1 MVNIFKSI
9 EEGPRGPAFIPSC
22 ELAYRFMKMERANA
36 EDEVKKFLDK
46 APYFDNKGKFVGLNE
61 VIKNGFNWHMI
72 DFLYEKGAIHYLI
85 SHNDILNEPDDEFF
99 MALKLRYKRLIDN
112 GMNEKDAQEECKHE
126 LKYAKD
132 VILKACEEDR
142 EGLGKLGYEITN
154 KGNHGI
160 HHYLIKKPIG
170 EYSLKLIVKEFKN

>member
-1 MVNIFKSI
+1 MADIFKEI
-9 EEGPRGPAFIPSC
+9 EQGPRGTAFKGTC
-22 ELAYRFMKMERANA
+22 EIAHAFMKTERANA
-36 EDEVKKFLDK
+36 ENEVKKFLDK
-46 APYFDNKGKFVGLNE
+46 VPYFDNKGKFVGLNE

-112 GMNEKDAQEECKHE
+112 GINEKDAQEECKNE
-126 LKYAKD
+126 LKYTND
-132 VILKACEEDR
+132 VILKACEEDK

-154 KGNHGI
+154 KGNHAVYYYIIGKPKEE
-160 HHYLIKKPIG
+160 YL
-170 EYSLKLIVKEFKN
+170 LKTVVKEFKV